1 MSQSYNRRK
10 KEAKKQRSTEE
21 KRIRRE
27 IRSGRFPKYMFAKDS
42 AGLEHKFLT
51 TVVGEHF
58 YNGKKYTVKA
68 GEYAAK
74 GLTLRAVS
82 TLKEL
87 LK

>member
-1 MSQSYNRRK
+1 MSQSYSRRK
-10 KEAKKQRSTEE
+10 KEAKAQRSQEE
-21 KRIRRE
+21 KRVRRE

-51 TVVGEHF
+51 TAEGEH
-58 YNGKKYTVKA
+58 YYKGKKYTVKP

-74 GLTLRAVS
+74 GLTLRVIS